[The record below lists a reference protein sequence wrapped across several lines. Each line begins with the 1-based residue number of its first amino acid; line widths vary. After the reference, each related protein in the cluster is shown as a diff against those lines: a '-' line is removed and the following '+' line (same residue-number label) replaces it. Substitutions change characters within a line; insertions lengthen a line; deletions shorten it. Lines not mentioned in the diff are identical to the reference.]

1 MAKIIAPRLLVLTE
15 DDLEYDVQTDNRDMV
30 RYDMHAAKQKWPA
43 AQDAPM
49 LYLTFLAVSALRREK
64 KLAVADFD
72 AGMDKLLSVVPVD
85 EDGNPLGEDIEGM
98 TVDPTQKEA

>member
-1 MAKIIAPRLLVLTE
+1 MAKVIAPRLLVLTD
-15 DDLEYDVQTDNRDMV
+15 DDLEYDIQTDNRDMV

-64 KLAVADFD
+64 KLNVTDFD
-72 AGMDKLLSVVPVD
+72 TGVDKLLSVVPVD
-85 EDGNPLGEDIEGM
+85 EDGELLGEDLEGM